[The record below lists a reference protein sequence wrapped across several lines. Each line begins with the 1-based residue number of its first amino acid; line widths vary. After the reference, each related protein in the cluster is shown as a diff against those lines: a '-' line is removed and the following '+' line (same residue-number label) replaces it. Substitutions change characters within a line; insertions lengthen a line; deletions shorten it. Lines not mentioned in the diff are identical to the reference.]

1 MNLLASLRY
10 LVALQEHQHFGRAAQ
25 ACHITQPALSNALR
39 ALEREFGTPIVQR
52 GRAYAGLTPEGE
64 QVLATARRM
73 LHEHTLLQQELARRA
88 GQLAGVLRL
97 GVVPTAVPVAARF
110 AALLRQRHPGIALQL
125 RSMASQD
132 IEAGLQQLT
141 LDLGLGFMER
151 VGPRAG
157 GFATLAQ
164 YREHYYLVRRQAPG
178 GLPSAA
184 AALGPALSWAEA
196 AALPLCLLTP
206 DMHNRHIV
214 DAAFAQAGVAVR
226 PVLETNST
234 LALTLSLQA
243 GEACSVMPGALVAAV
258 RAAGGLLVQPL
269 VRPELATPVGFMTL
283 RQAPPTQVLQ
293 AALALARDAAWLEEL
308 ARHSGALAA

>member
-10 LVALQEHQHFGRAAQ
+10 LLALHEHRHFGRAAQ

-88 GQLAGVLRL
+88 GQLEGRLRL

-110 AALLRQRHPGIALQL
+110 AARLRERHPGIRPEL

-132 IEAGLQQLT
+132 IESGLQQLG

-164 YREHYYLVRRQAPG
+164 YREHYYLVRRSAPG
-178 GLPSAA
+178 APAGD
-184 AALGPALSWAEA
+184 ALGPPLSWAEA
-196 AALPLCLLTP
+196 AALPLALLTP

-214 DAAFAQAGVAVR
+214 DAAFARAGVAVQ
-226 PVLETNST
+226 PALETDST
-234 LALTLSLQA
+234 LALGLSLQA
-243 GEACSVMPGALVAAV
+243 GDLCSVMPGALVAAV
-258 RAAGGLLVQPL
+258 RAAGGLSAQPL
-269 VRPELATPVGFMTL
+269 VRPEVATPVGFITL
-283 RQAPPTQVLQ
+283 RQAPPTPVLK
-293 AALALARDAAWLEEL
+293 AALALARDAAWHEEL
-308 ARHSGALAA
+308 AHCSGALVV

>member
-10 LVALQEHQHFGRAAQ
+10 LLALHEHRHFGRAAQ

-88 GQLAGVLRL
+88 GQLEGRLRL

-110 AALLRQRHPGIALQL
+110 AARLRERHPGIVPEL

-164 YREHYYLVRRQAPG
+164 YREHYYLVRRSPPG
-178 GLPSAA
+178 TAA
-184 AALGPALSWAEA
+184 ADGLGAPLSWDEA
-196 AALPLCLLTP
+196 AQLPLALLTP
-206 DMHNRHIV
+206 DMHNRYIV
-214 DAAFAQAGVAVR
+214 DAAFARAGATVR
-226 PVLETNST
+226 PALETDST
-234 LALTLSLQA
+234 QALGLILQV
-243 GEACSVMPGALVAAV
+243 GDLCSVLPGALVAAV
-258 RAAGGLLVQPL
+258 RAAGTFSVQPL
-269 VRPELATPVGFMTL
+269 VRPEVATPVGFISL
-283 RQAPPTQVLQ
+283 RQAQPTPVLQ
-293 AALALARDAAWLEEL
+293 AALALARDAAWHEEL
-308 ARHSGALAA
+308 SRLSGAL